1 MAGFASGDSSFNI
14 KVSDSKT
21 SVLGQRVQLR
31 YGIGLNIR
39 EEALIQHLASFFG
52 LTGCSKNVYIY
63 KDSVRFEIVN
73 FSDIVNKIVPFFNKH
88 LIQGEK
94 SLDFMYFKEAAGIIQ
109 RRDHLTSEGF
119 QKILEIKNR
128 MNE

>member
-14 KVSDSKT
+14 KVSDST
-21 SVLGQRVQLR
+21 TVLGQRVQLR

-39 EEALIQHLASFFG
+39 EEALIQCLAAYFG
-52 LTGCSKNVYIY
+52 LTNKDKNVYFY

-73 FSDIVNKIVPFFNKH
+73 FSDIMNKIIPFFEKH
-88 LIQGEK
+88 PIQGNK
-94 SLDFMYFKEAAGIIQ
+94 SLDFIYFKEVAGIIKSKG
-109 RRDHLTSEGF
+109 HLTSEGF
-119 QKILEIKNR
+119 QKILEIKAR